1 MGDSRGPFFASLS
14 FLFRF
19 LGQAARIHES
29 VYTGK
34 AIWQGTIMTQSEA
47 LAILRSGAHV
57 FLTGEAG
64 SGKTHTINAYTE
76 YLREQGIDFAVT
88 ASTGIAATHIHGMTI
103 HAWSGIGIARS
114 ANEDELRAIAL
125 NRYVAKRIQ
134 KARVLIIDEISM
146 LDAAVFDMVERVCR
160 TIKKGQ
166 LPFGGLQVVVVGDFF
181 QLPPVAKE
189 GEFSRFAFESDTWQ
203 WLDLKVC
210 YLTEQHRQEDDMF
223 LELLSAVR
231 SQSWS
236 ALHQRR
242 LETRLIDAG
251 DELPEEMTRLFSHNA
266 DVDRINQSELSKLS
280 AKTYRFVMAER
291 GPEALVGALKRGC
304 LSPEQLELKEGASVM
319 FTKNNP
325 GEGFVNG
332 TLGSVTGFEGTKH
345 WPIVRTHAGNRIV
358 VEPMEWMMM
367 EGDVILAK
375 ITQLPLRLAW
385 AMTIHKS
392 QGVSLD
398 AAVMDL
404 SQAFEFGQ
412 GYVAL
417 SRVRRLAGVHLVG
430 INERALEVHPRVFQ
444 EDRIFREVSRA
455 TLLWLAALSPEEQEK
470 LERNFVL
477 ISGGKRREE
486 QRNKEKAVVKK
497 ESVLEKTRE
506 THTNAY
512 RPWSKEEESQLIK
525 LFERGKPVK
534 EIALTLGRQIGAVRA
549 RIKKLELKEV

>member
-1 MGDSRGPFFASLS
+1 
-14 FLFRF
+14 
-19 LGQAARIHES
+19 
-29 VYTGK
+29 
-34 AIWQGTIMTQSEA
+34 MTQTEA
-47 LAILRSGAHV
+47 LAILRSGSHV

-64 SGKTHTINAYTE
+64 SGKTHTINAYTD

-88 ASTGIAATHIHGMTI
+88 ASTGIAATHIHGMTL

-114 ANEDELRAIAL
+114 LSEDDLQTL
-125 NRYVAKRIQ
+125 VTHRYIAKRVK

-146 LDAAVFDMVERVCR
+146 LDASVFDMVERICR
-160 TIKKGQ
+160 AVKKGQ
-166 LPFGGLQVVVVGDFF
+166 LPFGGMQVVVVGDFF

-203 WLDLKVC
+203 WLDFKVC

-231 SQSWS
+231 SQTWGD
-236 ALHQRR
+236 LYQRR
-242 LETRLIDAG
+242 LETRLIDSE
-251 DELPEEMTRLFSHNA
+251 DELPDEMTRLFSHNA
-266 DVDRINQSELSKLS
+266 DVDRINQGELNKLS

-291 GPEALVGALKRGC
+291 GPEKLVGALKRGC

-319 FTKNNP
+319 FTKNNQ

-332 TLGSVTGFEGTKH
+332 TLGVVIGFEGARH

-367 EGDVILAK
+367 EGDITLAK

-404 SQAFEFGQ
+404 SRAFEFGQ

-417 SRVRRLAGVHLVG
+417 SRVRRLSGVYLIG
-430 INERALEVHPRVFQ
+430 INKRALEVHPRVFQ
-444 EDRIFREVSRA
+444 EDQLFREVSQK
-455 TLLWLAALSPEEQEK
+455 TLAKFAHFSQEEQED
-470 LERNFVL
+470 LERNFIVVA
-477 ISGGKRREE
+477 GGKRRAE
-486 QRNKEKAVVKK
+486 NKKQGEASAP
-497 ESVLEKTRE
+497 ETLLEKVRKV
-506 THTNAY
+506 HAHAY
-512 RPWSKEEESQLIK
+512 RPWTNEEETELRK
-525 LFERGKPVK
+525 LFNRGRPVK
-534 EIALTLGRQIGAVRA
+534 EIAITLGRQIGGVHS
-549 RIKKLELKEV
+549 RIKKLGLKEI

>member
-1 MGDSRGPFFASLS
+1 MEERSDECYDRE
-14 FLFRF
+14 
-19 LGQAARIHES
+19 I
-29 VYTGK
+29 VYRYLL
-34 AIWQGTIMTQSEA
+34 MTQEEA
-47 LAILRSGAHV
+47 LAILRTGAHV

-64 SGKTHTINAYTE
+64 SGKTHTINAYTD

-114 ANEDELRAIAL
+114 LDEDGVRAIVD
-125 NRYVAKRIQ
+125 NRYVAKRIK

-146 LDAAVFDMVERVCR
+146 LDASIFDMVERVCR
-160 TIKKGQ
+160 AVRKGQ

-181 QLPPVAKE
+181 QLPPVVKE
-189 GEFSRFAFESDTWQ
+189 GEFSRFAFESETWQ
-203 WLDLKVC
+203 WLDFKVC

-231 SQSWS
+231 SQTWG

-242 LETRLIDAG
+242 LETRLIDSG
-251 DELPEEMTRLFSHNA
+251 DELPDEMTRLFSHNA
-266 DVDRINQSELSKLS
+266 DVDRINQGELRKLS

-291 GPEALVGALKRGC
+291 GPDKLVGALKRGC

-319 FTKNNP
+319 FTKNNQ

-332 TLGSVTGFEGTKH
+332 TLGIVIGFEGMKH
-345 WPIVRTHAGNRIV
+345 WPVVRTHSGDRIV

-367 EGDVILAK
+367 EGDTILAK

-404 SQAFEFGQ
+404 SQTFEFGQ

-417 SRVRRLAGVHLVG
+417 SRVRRLSGVHLMG
-430 INERALEVHPRVFQ
+430 INERALEVHPRVVQ
-444 EDRIFREVSRA
+444 EDWTFREVSRA
-455 TLLWLAALSPEEQEK
+455 TLSWSRSLKPEEQER
-470 LERNFVL
+470 LERNFIL
-477 ISGGKRREE
+477 ISGGKRIER
-486 QRNKEKAVVKK
+486 RKEKRSEADEAD
-497 ESVLEKTRE
+497 ESPLEQIRKT
-506 THTNAY
+506 HAQAY
-512 RPWSKEEESQLIK
+512 RPWTEKEEAQLRR
-525 LFERGKPVK
+525 LFNRGMPVR
-534 EIALTLGRQIGAVRA
+534 EIAAVLGRQVGGVRS
-549 RIKKLELKEV
+549 RMKRLELKEI

>member
-1 MGDSRGPFFASLS
+1 
-14 FLFRF
+14 
-19 LGQAARIHES
+19 
-29 VYTGK
+29 
-34 AIWQGTIMTQSEA
+34 MTQAEA
-47 LAILRSGAHV
+47 LAILRSGAHA

-64 SGKTHTINAYTE
+64 SGKTHTINAYTD

-88 ASTGIAATHIHGMTI
+88 ASTGIAATHIHGMTL

-114 ANEDELRAIAL
+114 LSEDDLQAL
-125 NRYVAKRIQ
+125 VTHRYISQRIK

-146 LDAAVFDMVERVCR
+146 LDASVFDMVERICR
-160 TIKKGQ
+160 AVKKGQ
-166 LPFGGLQVVVVGDFF
+166 LPFGGMQVVVVGDFF
-181 QLPPVAKE
+181 QLPPIAKE

-203 WLDLKVC
+203 WLDFKVC

-231 SQSWS
+231 SRTWGD
-236 ALHQRR
+236 LHQRR
-242 LETRLIDAG
+242 LETRLMDSE
-251 DELPEEMTRLFSHNA
+251 DELPDEKMTRLFSHNA
-266 DVDRINQSELSKLS
+266 DVDRINQGELSKLR

-291 GPEALVGALKRGC
+291 GPEKLVDSLKRGC

-319 FTKNNP
+319 FTKNNQ

-332 TLGSVTGFEGTKH
+332 TLGVVIGFEGGMH
-345 WPIVRTHAGNRIV
+345 WPIVRTHSGNRIV
-358 VEPMEWMMM
+358 VEPTEWMMM
-367 EGDVILAK
+367 ESDTTLAK

-417 SRVRRLAGVHLVG
+417 SRVKRLSGVYLIG

-444 EDRIFREVSRA
+444 EDQVFRKVSQK
-455 TLLWLAALSPEEQEK
+455 TLAKFSDFSQEEQEN
-470 LERNFVL
+470 LERNFIL
-477 ISGGKRREE
+477 IAGGKRREE
-486 QRNKEKAVVKK
+486 NKKQKGALVSETL
-497 ESVLEKTRE
+497 LEKVRRA
-506 THTNAY
+506 HARAY
-512 RPWSKEEESQLIK
+512 RPWTNEEEEELKK
-525 LFERGKPVK
+525 LFNRGKLVK
-534 EIALTLGRQIGAVRA
+534 EIAIVLGRQIGGVRS
-549 RIKKLELKEV
+549 RIKKLGLKEI